1 MGDSLQDLRLNY
13 NKESLSKEDLQDDPI
28 VLFEHWMNHAISKE
42 VLEPNAMVLST
53 ANKAGEISSRVV
65 LIKEISE
72 AGFIF
77 YTNYN
82 SRKGAQ
88 IEENSNGAM
97 VFFWKEVE
105 RQVRIEGKIEKVS
118 QEKSE
123 QYFQSRPKGSQIG
136 AWCSPQSEYIDSRD
150 ILEKRKA
157 ELEEQYK
164 DQDVLPC
171 PPHWGG
177 YLVRPN
183 RIEFWQGRP
192 SRLHDRFCY
201 EWINDQWKIN
211 RLAP

>member
-1 MGDSLQDLRLNY
+1 MADSLQDLRLNY
-13 NKESLSKEDLQDDPI
+13 KKGSLSKEDLLDDPI
-28 VLFEHWMNHAISKE
+28 VLFEQWMSQAISSE

-53 ANKAGEISSRVV
+53 ASTSGEISSRVI

-72 AGFIF
+72 VGFIF

-82 SRKGAQ
+82 SRKGTQ
-88 IEENSNGAM
+88 IEENANAAM
-97 VFFWKEVE
+97 VFFWKEME
-105 RQVRIEGKIEKVS
+105 RQVRIEGTIEKVS
-118 QEKSE
+118 HEKSE
-123 QYFQSRPKGSQIG
+123 QYFQSRPKASQIG
-136 AWCSPQSEYIDSRD
+136 AWCSPQSEIIDSRE
-150 ILEKRKA
+150 ILEKRKI

-164 DQDVLPC
+164 EQDVLPC

-201 EWINDQWKIN
+201 VLIDNQWKRN